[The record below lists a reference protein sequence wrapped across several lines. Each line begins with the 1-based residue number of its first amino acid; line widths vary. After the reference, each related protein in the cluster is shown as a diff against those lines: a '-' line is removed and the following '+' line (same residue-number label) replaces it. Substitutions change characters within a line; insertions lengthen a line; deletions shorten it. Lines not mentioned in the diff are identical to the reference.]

1 MPDRIKQKLIDDFE
15 IMKGIEVSAH
25 QLYLKAAAD
34 EHVIDEQAKNVFLKI
49 AGDEERHIQLVQQIL
64 DIIKKQL

>member
-1 MPDRIKQKLIDDFE
+1 MPDRIKQKLVDDFE
-15 IMKGIEVSAH
+15 IMKGIEESARRT
-25 QLYLKAAAD
+25 YLKVAAD

-49 AGDEERHIQLVQQIL
+49 AGDEERHIQLVQQVL